1 MRWSLLAAMFA
12 ACACAQS
19 PIDPGQI
26 PALLGGISQRPA
38 SHAFRCGFSPV
49 EPSLDFSLRFNAGY
63 TFRLQADRYQAGRHV
78 WMVVTKV
85 TPQDGSSEPSWFF
98 ARTGTDLAGTAG
110 TTIQISGRYLLGRGS
125 YTVESTLYDELGG
138 SCKKE
143 WRVNASLAHG
153 QGDAQL
159 ALPPF
164 AVRGVASP
172 PTGDR
177 EPAASGP
184 PLTIL
189 LDAAPVAPLRDL
201 LDYGDRDA
209 LMVCLS
215 AIVGRVPTSSVRLV
229 IFNLDKQKE
238 IFRRDG
244 FSVDAI
250 REAFKALGSIQLASV
265 DVSVLEKP
273 LGYIDFLAGLIERE
287 LRGPAPAPT
296 VILLG
301 PLSRH
306 GGQFPEGTLNPSAAT
321 RFFYLQYEPQR
332 PNQFSRPAVG
342 VVPSHTTYVYTNGQA
357 QGTTGPQ
364 TASPIRNDGTVPT
377 LPRPR
382 LSTTDIINAA
392 MTSLKGTTL
401 VIRTPEDLAKAIAVV
416 QKTR

>member
-1 MRWSLLAAMFA
+1 MRWPLLAVMFA

-26 PALLGGISQRPA
+26 PALLGGISQRPG
-38 SHAFRCGFSPV
+38 HTLRCGFSPV
-49 EPSLDFSLRFNAGY
+49 APDLDFSLHFNAGY
-63 TFRLQADRYQAGRHV
+63 IFRLQTDRYQAGRHV
-78 WMVVTKV
+78 WMVLTKV
-85 TPQDGSSEPSWFF
+85 TPKDSAGKPSWFF
-98 ARTGTDLAGTAG
+98 ARSGTDLAGTAG

-143 WRVNASLAHG
+143 WRVNASLARG
-153 QGDAQL
+153 QGDVEL

-164 AVRGVASP
+164 AARGVASP
-172 PTGDR
+172 PPGDQ

-189 LDAAPVAPLRDL
+189 LDAAPVAPASDDL
-201 LDYGDRDA
+201 NAHDRNILTVLLA
-209 LMVCLS
+209 
-215 AIVGRVPTSSVRLV
+215 AIVGRVPASSVRLV

-238 IFRRDG
+238 VFRRDG
-244 FSVDAI
+244 FSVDAM
-250 REAFKALGSIQLASV
+250 REVFKALGSIQLASV

-273 LGYIDFLAGLIERE
+273 SGYIDFLAGLINRE
-287 LRGPAPAPT
+287 LRGPAPSPT

-306 GGQFPEGTLNPSAAT
+306 GGQFPEGMLNPSAAT
-321 RFFYLQYEPQR
+321 RFFYLQLQYERR
-332 PNQFSRPAVG
+332 PQFSRPAVG
-342 VVPSHTTYVYTNGQA
+342 VVPSHTTYVYTDGQA

-364 TASPIRNDGTVPT
+364 TASPIGKTIPS

-382 LSTTDIINAA
+382 PPTTDIINAA
-392 MTSLKGTTL
+392 MASLKGTTL
-401 VIRTPEDLAKAIAVV
+401 VIRTPEDLAGAIAVV
-416 QKTR
+416 RKTR